1 MKIKFV
7 KFFLVVFS
15 GMFFLVSCSSS
26 VQVKD
31 EKLVVPVIDF
41 EGFRPALTKQN
52 DTTYVINFWATWC
65 APCIKE
71 IPYFEKLNADYANE
85 KLSVIL
91 VNLDFPNHYD
101 SRLIPFIND
110 NNIKSKVIMLDDP
123 NSNYWINEVDPTWT
137 GAIPATLI
145 YNRNKREFYEKEF
158 SYEEL
163 KEIIDNFQ

>member
-1 MKIKFV
+1 MKIKFI
-7 KFFLVVFS
+7 KFFLIMFS
-15 GMFFLVSCSSS
+15 SMFFYISCSSP
-26 VQVKD
+26 VTVNDK
-31 EKLVVPVIDF
+31 KLIVPVVDF
-41 EGFRPALTKQN
+41 EGFKPSLTKEN

-71 IPYFEKLNADYANE
+71 IPYFEKLTADYANE

-145 YNRNKREFYEKEF
+145 YNSSKREFYEKEF
-158 SYEEL
+158 TYGEL
-163 KEIIDNFQ
+163 KGIIDNF